1 MPSICVVPIFLVTDQ
16 QMPTGSIWNTASPI
30 NHRKLSMPAQ
40 NWLMSHKA
48 LVPFSNRYR
57 LSMQFLKPRI
67 KPPVMIAGISGAK
80 ISASAVTIRCSTF
93 WFFFAACFTASFDTP
108 SIPASFTKSL

>member
-67 KPPVMIAGISGAK
+67 KPPVMIAFNTSLFYKIIVK
-80 ISASAVTIRCSTF
+80 ISYRIA
-93 WFFFAACFTASFDTP
+93 DDYLKLP
-108 SIPASFTKSL
+108 